1 LKEKQVAFSFT
12 SNLLANP
19 DNADTFAALFKTL
32 YMALDERQI
41 SYLQGTL
48 QLVVDASA
56 ASEFQQRLSELGL
69 SGTSKD
75 I

>member
-41 SYLQGTL
+41 SYLQGRSSWSWTRR
-48 QLVVDASA
+48 QRAS
-56 ASEFQQRLSELGL
+56 SSRG
-69 SGTSKD
+69 
-75 I
+75 